1 MAVFRHG
8 PLELKRV
15 SNTPQRLKPQLHLRL
30 YGTTEVVPF
39 HKLQSCPSTNS
50 SRALPQTPVVPF
62 HKLQSCPS
70 PKSSCPSTRLW
81 ARVSRKVRKSLSPFL
96 QFRSHGAVRRPV
108 LRNDSSAFAEAVGFS
123 APEESAAAEA
133 GHPGKEAQHV
143 TDGIE
148 PREIQSATIADDS
161 PSDRDRLH
169 HPVDE
174 GRSQ

>member
-70 PKSSCPSTRLW
+70 TNSSRALPQNPLVLPHASEPGSPGRCENHSPHSYSFAPTALFA
-81 ARVSRKVRKSLSPFL
+81 ARFCGMILPPLLKR
-96 QFRSHGAVRRPV
+96 
-108 LRNDSSAFAEAVGFS
+108 
-123 APEESAAAEA
+123 
-133 GHPGKEAQHV
+133 
-143 TDGIE
+143 
-148 PREIQSATIADDS
+148 
-161 PSDRDRLH
+161 
-169 HPVDE
+169 
-174 GRSQ
+174 